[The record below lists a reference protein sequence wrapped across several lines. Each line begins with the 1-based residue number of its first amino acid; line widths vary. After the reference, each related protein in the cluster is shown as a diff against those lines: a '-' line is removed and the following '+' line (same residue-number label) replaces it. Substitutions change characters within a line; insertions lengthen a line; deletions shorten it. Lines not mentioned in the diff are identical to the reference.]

1 MNEKVRA
8 FLDQQEESLI
18 TLANEIF
25 DHPEVANQEFTAVN
39 LLTDRLGLYGFQ
51 TSVYE
56 DYPTAFRSAWGNGS
70 PVIGFLAE
78 YDALPGL
85 DQNRAPV
92 QTGDGSKPGH
102 GCGHNLLGVAALAA
116 AAALKAR
123 LEADRLPGTVV
134 LYGCPSEEILEGK
147 VIMAQKGAFREL
159 DVAFGWHPGD
169 INQTG
174 EVSFQALDSIQFTFE
189 GRSAHAAAVPH
200 LGRSA
205 LDACELMNVGVNYL
219 REHVTDDVR
228 MHYSYLNAGE
238 KPNVVP
244 DYAKTWYFIR
254 GKDRTTVNDT
264 TARVLDIAAGAAL
277 MTGTRWRH
285 EFLVR
290 GYETLVNF
298 SLSRLIHEVMHEI
311 GATVFTDDEKAFA
324 RTLSAS
330 IGNQEA
336 TGELREDIVPMRNEI
351 IYKAGSTDLSDVSQ
365 LVPTVAFN
373 TVCAPRGTPLH
384 HWTFTACAG
393 TSIGHKGMLYSAKIM
408 AEAASRL
415 IDDPGRLLDAKME
428 FTRTAKGWWPE
439 ETQV

>member
-1 MNEKVRA
+1 MIDQVRV
-8 FLDQQEESLI
+8 FLDQKEKSLI
-18 TLANEIF
+18 SLANAVF
-25 DHPEVANQEFTAVN
+25 DHPEVANQEYTAVS
-39 LLTDRLGLYGFQ
+39 LLTDWLGQQGFQ
-51 TSVYE
+51 TSAYE
-56 DYPTAFRSAWGNGS
+56 DYPTAFRSVWGSGS

-85 DQNRAPV
+85 DQNRIPV
-92 QTGDGSKPGH
+92 QAGDASRPGH
-102 GCGHNLLGVAALAA
+102 GCGHNLLGVAAVGA
-116 AAALKAR
+116 AAALKNR
-123 LEADRLPGTVV
+123 LQADRLPGTVV
-134 LYGCPSEEILEGK
+134 LYGCPSEEILEGN
-147 VIMAQKGAFREL
+147 VVMAHKGAFREL

-169 INQTG
+169 VNQTG
-174 EVSFQALDSIQFTFE
+174 EVSFQALDSVQFTFE
-189 GRSAHAAAVPH
+189 GRTAHAAAVPH

-254 GKDRTTVNDT
+254 GKDRATVNDT

-277 MTGTRWRH
+277 MTGTKWCH

-298 SLSRLIHEVMHEI
+298 TLSRLIHAVMHEI
-311 GATVFTDDEKAFA
+311 GTPSYTEDEKNFA

-330 IGNQEA
+330 IHDPEA
-336 TGELREDIVPMRNEI
+336 TGELREDIVPMRSEI
-351 IYKAGSTDLSDVSQ
+351 IRRSGSTDFSDVSQ

-415 IDDPGRLLDAKME
+415 IDDPDILQAAKQE

-439 ETQV
+439 ENQS

>member
-1 MNEKVRA
+1 MNERVRA
-8 FLDQQEESLI
+8 FLDQHEESLI
-18 TLANEIF
+18 TLANAIF
-25 DHPEVANQEFTAVN
+25 DHPEVANQEFAAVN
-39 LLTDRLGLYGFQ
+39 LLTDWLGLQGFQ

-56 DYPTAFRSAWGNGS
+56 DYPTAFRSTWGTGL

-85 DQNRAPV
+85 DQKRVPV
-92 QTGDGSKPGH
+92 QTGNGSKPGH

-116 AAALKAR
+116 AAALKDR
-123 LEADRLPGTVV
+123 LEADGLPGTVV

-159 DVAFGWHPGD
+159 DVAFSWHPGD
-169 INQTG
+169 VNQTG

-189 GRSAHAAAVPH
+189 GRTAHAAAVPH

-228 MHYSYLNAGE
+228 IHYSYLNAGE

-244 DYAKTWYFIR
+244 DYARTWYFIR
-254 GKDRTTVNDT
+254 GKDRTTANET

-285 EFLVR
+285 EFLIR

-298 SLSRLIHEVMHEI
+298 TLSRLIHEAMLDI
-311 GATVFTDDEKAFA
+311 GATIFTDDEKAFA

-330 IGNQEA
+330 IDALEA
-336 TGELREDIVPMRNEI
+336 TGELREDIVPMRSEI

-428 FTRTAKGWWPE
+428 FTRTAKGWW
-439 ETQV
+439 T

>member
-1 MNEKVRA
+1 MNDKLRV

-18 TLANEIF
+18 SLANAVF

-39 LLTDRLGLYGFQ
+39 LLTEWLGQQGFQ
-51 TSVYE
+51 TIVYA
-56 DYPTAFRSAWGNGS
+56 DYPTAFRSAWGSGS

-85 DQNRAPV
+85 DQNRVPV
-92 QTGDGSKPGH
+92 QAGDGSKPGH
-102 GCGHNLLGVAALAA
+102 GCGHNLLGVAAVAA
-116 AAALKAR
+116 AAALKDWLQA
-123 LEADRLPGTVV
+123 ENLPGTVV

-147 VIMAQKGAFREL
+147 VIMARKGAFREL
-159 DVAFGWHPGD
+159 DAALSWHPGD

-174 EVSFQALDSIQFTFE
+174 EVSYQALDSIQFTFK
-189 GRSAHAAAVPH
+189 GRTAHAAAVPH

-228 MHYSYLNAGE
+228 IHYSYLSAGE

-254 GKDRTTVNDT
+254 GKDRATVNET

-277 MTGTRWRH
+277 MTGTSCHH

-298 SLSRLIHEVMHEI
+298 TLSRLIHEVMHDI
-311 GATVFTDDEKAFA
+311 GAPEFTEEEQRFA

-330 IGNQEA
+330 IDAPEA
-336 TGELREDIVPMRNEI
+336 TGELQEDIVPMRSEI
-351 IYKAGSTDLSDVSQ
+351 IRRSGSTDLSDVSQ

-393 TSIGHKGMLYSAKIM
+393 TSIGHKGMLYSATIM
-408 AEAASRL
+408 ADAASRL
-415 IDDPGRLLDAKME
+415 IGDPDRLMEAKQE
-428 FTRTAKGWWPE
+428 FNRTAKGWWPE
-439 ETQV
+439 EK